1 MGDVLN
7 TREVVSV
14 QSLSAAMKFFDE
26 LSLVAPVNIILGY
39 FLYFLY

>member
-14 QSLSAAMKFFDE
+14 QSLSAAIRFFDA
-26 LSLVAPVNIILGY
+26 LSMVAPVNIILGY
-39 FLYFLY
+39 HN